1 MCRLQFKFSKNSLI
15 MFDIA
20 VIIIIIRTLSFEVL
34 PSFLWVTI

>member
-1 MCRLQFKFSKNSLI
+1 

-34 PSFLWVTI
+34 PSFLWVTIEPHNMTEWHTLH